1 MSSLFY
7 LFNFSTDFH
16 RFSTKTPFWEHF
28 LVCIIIDSLMIDTNT
43 WNKCLLDIENEVSRA
58 NFSTWFK
65 HTSLVKEDDGIIF
78 IGVPNEFVKEWLSN
92 KYHSLI
98 LKSLVKAHDAV
109 RGVDFII
116 VKHSEVNKVSDM
128 KNRVE
133 SEVPTKEL
141 PLKDLY
147 INKDDNLNPR
157 YIFDTFIIG
166 GFNEL
171 AYAASQAIVKKPG
184 LVYNPFFIY
193 GDTGLG
199 KTHLIQAIGNEIKKL
214 YPEKKVFYTTLERF
228 SVDYINSVQN
238 NKGNLFKEKYR
249 KYDVLI
255 MDDIQ
260 FISGKDKTQEELFHL
275 FNELYE
281 NNKQII
287 FSSDKHPHFITGLED
302 RLKSRFA
309 AGMTVNIT
317 EPEFESRVA
326 ILQAKA
332 KEYGDLVDL
341 DMINTIASSISGNI
355 RELEGSFN
363 TIMCQVELKKK
374 ALSQQEI
381 KNLLK
386 NNIKPKKNVS
396 INDVVSIISEFYNLD
411 DQSIYEKTRRKE
423 IVKARQMI
431 MFILREDFNISFP
444 LIGQK
449 LGGKDHT
456 TVIHSCAKIKSDLG
470 KDPLLVQELE
480 QIRLLFK

>member
-1 MSSLFY
+1 
-7 LFNFSTDFH
+7 
-16 RFSTKTPFWEHF
+16 
-28 LVCIIIDSLMIDTNT
+28 MIDTNT
-43 WNKCLLDIENEVSRA
+43 WNQCLMEIENEVSRA

-65 HTSLVKEDDGIIF
+65 HTSLVKEEDGTIF

-98 LKSLVKAHDAV
+98 LKSLVKNDGGIRA
-109 RGVDFII
+109 VDFII
-116 VKHSEVNKVSDM
+116 TKPSDIAKIQEIKKSENPSPV
-128 KNRVE
+128 
-133 SEVPTKEL
+133 KEL

-157 YIFDTFIIG
+157 YVFETFIIG
-166 GFNEL
+166 SFNEL
-171 AYAASQAIVKKPG
+171 AYAASQAIVKRPG
-184 LVYNPFFIY
+184 LTYNPFFVY

-199 KTHLIQAIGNEIKKL
+199 KTHLIQAIGNEIKKNF
-214 YPEKKVFYTTLERF
+214 PEKRVFYTTLERF

-238 NKGNLFKEKYR
+238 NKGNIFKEKYR
-249 KYDVLI
+249 RYDVII

-260 FISGKDKTQEELFHL
+260 FISGKEKTQEELFHL

-287 FSSDKHPHFITGLED
+287 FSSDKHPHFITGLEE

-309 AGMTVNIT
+309 AGMTVNVT

-332 KEYGDLVDL
+332 KDYGDLVD
-341 DMINTIASSISGNI
+341 DEMINTIASSISGNI

-374 ALSQQEI
+374 ALTQQEI

-396 INDVVSIISEFYNLD
+396 INDIVSVIAEFYNLD

-456 TVIHSCAKIKSDLG
+456 TVIHSCTKIKTDLQN
-470 KDPLLVQELE
+470 DPLLVRELE

>member
-1 MSSLFY
+1 M
-7 LFNFSTDFH
+7 
-16 RFSTKTPFWEHF
+16 
-28 LVCIIIDSLMIDTNT
+28 IDSNSWD
-43 WNKCLLDIENEVSRA
+43 KCLLEIENEVSRA

-65 HTSLVKEDDGIIF
+65 HTSLVKEEDGTVF
-78 IGVPNEFVKEWLSN
+78 IGVPNEFVREWLSN
-92 KYHSLI
+92 KYHSLV
-98 LKSLVKAHDAV
+98 LKSLVNIHDGV

-116 VKHSEVNKVSDM
+116 VKQSDLLKKQEFK
-128 KNRVE
+128 KNE
-133 SEVPTKEL
+133 PSSPIKEL

-157 YIFDTFIIG
+157 YVFDSFIVG

-184 LVYNPFFIY
+184 LVYNPFFVY

-199 KTHLIQAIGNEIKKL
+199 KTHLIQAIGNEIKKNF
-214 YPEKKVFYTTLERF
+214 PEKRVFYTTLERF

-238 NKGNLFKEKYR
+238 NKANSFKEKYR
-249 KYDVLI
+249 KYDVII

-309 AGMTVNIT
+309 AGMTVNVT
-317 EPEFESRVA
+317 EPEFEARVA
-326 ILQAKA
+326 ILQAKS
-332 KEYGDLVDL
+332 KEYENPVDI
-341 DMINTIASSISGNI
+341 DTINTIASSISGNI

-363 TIMCQVELKKK
+363 TIMCQVQLKNKS
-374 ALSQQEI
+374 LSQQEI
-381 KNLLK
+381 KGLLK
-386 NNIKPKKNVS
+386 NNIKPKKNIS
-396 INDVVSIISEFYNLD
+396 INDIVSIISEFYNLD

-423 IVKARQMI
+423 IVKARQII
-431 MFILREDFNISFP
+431 MFVLREDFNISFP

-456 TVIHSCAKIKSDLG
+456 TVIHSCSKIKSDLQ